1 MAPFPVITRIEG
13 VAPTHGIAKRVFTG
27 LDIGAVVLVMLHAS
41 VDAFVEALHYALHV
55 SSHTADVKVAPVAEF
70 AEAVGCAAVG
80 YGADGVVR
88 GGAVA
93 EECGLGAVCWAED
106 GGRADGLSCR
116 CGWWWWWWRC

>member
-41 VDAFVEALHYALHV
+41 VDAFVEALHYALYV
-55 SSHTADVKVAPVAEF
+55 SSHTADVEVAPVAEF

-80 YGADGVVR
+80 YGVEGVV
-88 GGAVA
+88 GGWAVA
-93 EECGLGAVCWAED
+93 EECGLGAV
-106 GGRADGLSCR
+106 
-116 CGWWWWWWRC
+116 

>member
-80 YGADGVVR
+80 YGVEGVV
-88 GGAVA
+88 GGWAVA
-93 EECGLGAVCWAED
+93 EECGLGAV
-106 GGRADGLSCR
+106 
-116 CGWWWWWWRC
+116 